1 MHNAKG
7 IKKRA
12 VLHIA
17 VIGALGVMLALTTLA
32 LVTSFVRKEDNLFET
47 GQVKIELN
55 GGQTIFNGEDMNLE
69 PGRAAVRPFTVENVG
84 NADAYV
90 RLYLENVEGSLEN
103 ALTFAIYEG
112 EEQLYSGKASELTKE
127 NPCIDK
133 RALAA
138 GEIRTLTAVVT
149 MEEEAGNA
157 YEDGGLTFD
166 MTADAV
172 QVRNNPDI
180 AFE

>member
-12 VLHIA
+12 GLHIA

-84 NADAYV
+84 SADAYV